1 VIVKL
6 SGKKGR
12 ASMNAKVR
20 AKIAQVPGARTIVK
34 GLRNLRE
41 HIFMP
46 LRQTMNEYEAMLKI
60 LADTNFRMRA
70 MMKHAQNKPINV
82 LFVCH
87 EPALWSMFESV
98 YEAMENDSKFCPL
111 VVALPYK
118 HGTLPEGQYKD
129 AGMFEYCESRNIKVV
144 RGYNKGKDEWLQPAT
159 LDPDYVFFQT
169 PYSFFP
175 QCWLVRQVAM
185 IAKVC
190 YIPYATCL
198 FRGEVEA
205 SLHPESFFQH
215 TQFVFKE
222 SIFSRDLFIK
232 NLRSQGWLKEDNVIL
247 CGHPKLD
254 YLINNNQTNN
264 GSWKRG
270 QQKDIKRIIWTPRW
284 NTSEGNCHFFDYKDF
299 FVSYCKENKNVDFI
313 FRPHPLCL
321 QNFLNTGE
329 LSQKDLSMLEIQYD
343 QSLNMIL
350 DKSAE
355 YKDSFL
361 TSDILV
367 SDISSM
373 LLEYLGTGKPIIYT
387 HRINVFNE
395 LGIKLSEGLYWVN
408 NVMELKKTIDMLI
421 SGNDPLLIKR
431 KQLMSEILY
440 MPNGG
445 SGLAIKDVIKTDFNQ
460 YSTTSG
466 MRIVQ

>member
-1 VIVKL
+1 MKT
-6 SGKKGR
+6 
-12 ASMNAKVR
+12 NVR
-20 AKIAQVPGARTIVK
+20 AKIAQVPGARAIVK

-41 HIFMP
+41 RIFLP
-46 LRQTMNEYEAMLKI
+46 LRQTTNEHEAMLKI

-70 MMKHAQNKPINV
+70 MMKNAQNKPLNV

-98 YEAMENDSKFCPL
+98 YKAMENDSKFCPL
-111 VVALPYK
+111 VAALPYK
-118 HGTLPEGQYKD
+118 HGTLPEDQYKD
-129 AGMFEYCESRNIKVV
+129 AGMFEYCAARKIKVV
-144 RGYNKGKDEWLQPAT
+144 RGYNKEKDEWLQPAT

-169 PYSFFP
+169 PYNFFP
-175 QCWLVRQVAM
+175 PQWSVARISMIAM
-185 IAKVC
+185 IC

-198 FRGEVEA
+198 FRGAVEA
-205 SLHPESFFQH
+205 TLHPESFFQH

-232 NLRSQGWLKEDNVIL
+232 NFRSQGWLKEDNVIL

-254 YLINNNQTNN
+254 YLINNNKTNN

-284 NTSEGNCHFFDYKDF
+284 NTSEGNCHLFDYKDF
-299 FVSYCKENKNVDFI
+299 FVSYCKENQNVDFI

-329 LSQKDLSMLEIQYD
+329 LSQKDLSLLEMQYD

-355 YKDSFL
+355 YKDTFL

-395 LGIKLSEGLYWVN
+395 LGMKLSEGLYWVN

-460 YSTTSG
+460 HATASG
-466 MRIVQ
+466 MRSVQ

>member
-1 VIVKL
+1 MMKRFL
-6 SGKKGR
+6 
-12 ASMNAKVR
+12 
-20 AKIAQVPGARTIVK
+20 
-34 GLRNLRE
+34 E
-41 HIFMP
+41 IFYS
-46 LRQTMNEYEAMLKI
+46 LLQKRDSILKAF
-60 LADTNFRMRA
+60 ADTNFRMRA
-70 MMKHAQNKPINV
+70 MKKNAQNKPINV

-87 EPALWSMFESV
+87 EPSLWNMFESI
-98 YEAMENDSKFCPL
+98 YAAMENDSKFLPL

-129 AGMFEYCESRNIKVV
+129 AGMLEYCEARKIKVV
-144 RGYNKGKDEWLQPAT
+144 RGYNKEKDEWLQPST
-159 LDPDYVFFQT
+159 LEPDYVFFQT
-169 PYSFFP
+169 PYSVFP
-175 QCWLVRQVAM
+175 QCWLVKQISMMAR
-185 IAKVC
+185 IC

-198 FRGEVEA
+198 FRGEVEET
-205 SLHPESFFQH
+205 LHPASFFQH
-215 TQFVFKE
+215 TRFIFKE

-232 NLRSQGWLKEDNVIL
+232 NFRSQGWLKEDNVIL
-247 CGHPKLD
+247 SGHPKLD
-254 YLINNNQTNN
+254 YLTNNNQTKN

-270 QQKDIKRIIWTPRW
+270 FQKDIKRIIWTPRW

-299 FVSYCKENKNVDFI
+299 FVSFCKENQDVDFI

-329 LSQKDLSMLEIQYD
+329 LSQKDLSLLEMQYA

-355 YKDSFL
+355 YRDTFL

-387 HRINVFNE
+387 HRINVFND
-395 LGIKLSEGLYWVN
+395 LGMKLSEGLYWVN

-460 YSTTSG
+460 HATASG
-466 MRIVQ
+466 MRSVQ